1 MAIKHLLLKIYGL
14 SDIIIKEIKIHR
26 DVAQLG
32 SAIASGVIGRR
43 FKSCHPDQALIKN
56 ETKE

>member
-32 SAIASGVIGRR
+32 SAIASGVIGL
-43 FKSCHPDQALIKN
+43 SILGLLSDVNL
-56 ETKE
+56 